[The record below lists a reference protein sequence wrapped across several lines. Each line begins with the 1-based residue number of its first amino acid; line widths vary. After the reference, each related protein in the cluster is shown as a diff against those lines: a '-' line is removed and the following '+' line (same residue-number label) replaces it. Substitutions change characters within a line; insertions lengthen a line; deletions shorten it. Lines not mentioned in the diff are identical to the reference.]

1 MIAIAT
7 LKTAGSTVHTIA
19 NLHDREPLRERTVGA
34 FAEARTAAK
43 SGACSRS

>member
-7 LKTAGSTVHTIA
+7 LKTAGSTEHAIA
-19 NLHDREPLRERTVGA
+19 NFHDRERLRERTVAA

-43 SGACSRS
+43 SGACSSS